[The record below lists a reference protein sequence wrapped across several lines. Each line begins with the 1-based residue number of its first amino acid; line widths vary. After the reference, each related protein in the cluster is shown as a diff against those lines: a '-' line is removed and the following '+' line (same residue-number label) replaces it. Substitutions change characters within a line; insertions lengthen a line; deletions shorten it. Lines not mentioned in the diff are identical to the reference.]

1 MGRQMPL
8 DRIVGKPLPF
18 QTRVGLKSL
27 GLALLAGLLMS
38 LAPAPL
44 NYWPIAWIA
53 LAPLW
58 VLAVQGRWKVAA
70 LWGFAYHGISLFWI
84 TGLHPLTWLGLSWFT
99 SVAIVTVIWLFIT
112 GWGVATVLAWAW
124 TMAWMGRQQ
133 FPTGVRVLAGTALWC
148 ALETLRN
155 HSPLDWTT
163 LAYTQSPGNP
173 VILHLGQLAGPMA
186 VTAAIVAVNGLL
198 AEAWLAGKPQMG
210 IPWPAGSSL
219 KSSLKAL
226 KGVLGNHLPPSQKAK
241 LLRAIG
247 LLLVSHA
254 IGLWLYWQPL
264 GTSPATA
271 LSVGLIQGNVPTRI
285 KLSRQGIQQALH
297 NYSLGYRILADQGA
311 NLIVTSEAAMPFEW
325 QDRSPT
331 VLDQVLADRQVPLV
345 LGSFGQ
351 RGDRTTQA
359 MLMLNSQGQIQSQY
373 DKVKVVP
380 LGESLPFEEILGKFI
395 GRLSPIKSYLLAGA
409 THQRFVTPFGNA
421 AIGICYESAFPEL
434 FRDQV
439 QGGAQ
444 FLITASNLDPYSSVL
459 MAQHQ
464 AHDLMRAIE
473 TDRWIVRATNTGY
486 SGIINPH
493 GQILWRSAA
502 HEFTVHRAT
511 IHRRQTQT
519 LYTRWGN
526 WLTPVLLILSSIWIL
541 RQLKFSPMPFQS
553 SNHSSN

>member
-1 MGRQMPL
+1 MGRQIPL
-8 DRIVGKPLPF
+8 DRTSEGKPLSF
-18 QTRVGLKSL
+18 QTRVWLKPM

-44 NYWPIAWIA
+44 NLWPIAWIA

-84 TGLHPLTWLGLSWFT
+84 TGLHPLTWLGLSWGT

-112 GWGVATVLAWAW
+112 GWGVATVLVWAGA
-124 TMAWMGRQQ
+124 MAWMGRQQ
-133 FPTGVRVLAGTALWC
+133 FPTGLRVLAGTALWC

-198 AEAWLAGKPQMG
+198 AEAWLAGNSKPW
-210 IPWPAGSSL
+210 ISWLLAWNSR
-219 KSSLKAL
+219 
-226 KGVLGNHLPPSQKAK
+226 SQTKTK
-241 LLRAIG
+241 FLRAIG
-247 LLLVSHA
+247 LLLISHA
-254 IGLWLYWQPL
+254 IGLGLSFQPL
-264 GTSPATA
+264 EASPNTA
-271 LSVGLIQGNVPTRI
+271 LSVGIVQGNVPTRI
-285 KLSRQGIQQALH
+285 KLSPQGIQQGLH

-311 NLIVTSEAAMPFEW
+311 NLIITSEAAMPFEW
-325 QDRSPT
+325 QDRSPS
-331 VLDQVLADRQVPLV
+331 VLDQVLSDRQVPLV

-359 MLMLNSQGQIQSQY
+359 MLMLNPQGQIQSQY

-395 GRLSPIKSYLLAGA
+395 GRLSPIRSYLLAGA
-409 THQRFVTPFGNA
+409 AHQRFVTPFGNA

-486 SGIINPH
+486 SGVINPH
-493 GQILWRSAA
+493 GRILWRSAD

-541 RQLKFSPMPFQS
+541 QQLKFSPMPFKS
-553 SNHSSN
+553 SSHSSN